1 MYKGYI
7 YRHWIINDE
16 GIEKSYV
23 GQTKNELKKRW
34 ENGNGYT
41 RKQDHK
47 MSRAIKKYDWD
58 NFKHE
63 VVLTIECKTE
73 DELIFW
79 LDQWEMYYIEKYDSY
94 YNGYNSTLGG
104 GNGSRC
110 DESKERMSKSQK
122 ALYDNGY
129 INPMQG
135 YTWSEKQLQQKSDSM
150 KAYYETEQGK
160 QQLERQSERLKG
172 RFSGENNPM
181 YGIHRYGE
189 DSPHYGK
196 PHSEETKQKLREK
209 ALERDMSGSSN
220 PNSKKVI
227 CLDTKQIFDSGID
240 AQEWCGTSSKAI
252 CKCCRGN
259 SKSSGK
265 HPITG
270 EKLHWMYYDEYLEQK
285 EVAQ

>member
-1 MYKGYI
+1 
-7 YRHWIINDE
+7 
-16 GIEKSYV
+16 
-23 GQTKNELKKRW
+23 
-34 ENGNGYT
+34 
-41 RKQDHK
+41 
-47 MSRAIKKYDWD
+47 
-58 NFKHE
+58 
-63 VVLTIECKTE
+63 
-73 DELIFW
+73 
-79 LDQWEMYYIEKYDSY
+79 
-94 YNGYNSTLGG
+94 
-104 GNGSRC
+104 
-110 DESKERMSKSQK
+110 
-122 ALYDNGY
+122 
-129 INPMQG
+129 MQE

-181 YGIHRYGE
+181 YGVRRYGE

-227 CLDTKQIFDSGID
+227 CLDTKQIFDSGIG

-270 EKLHWMYYDEYLEQK
+270 EKLHWMYYDEYLKQK